1 MRQTLREAGAVLS
14 AANKAKVKAARDA
27 LNDLLTAAGEA
38 TEAERRAFAETISL
52 LEAELSHDEIRQSL
66 RAALRAR
73 YPEQY
78 PYLRDVYDTFVVY
91 ELETYSDDYAGKLY
105 RASYTLADDGTATL
119 GDPTQVRVT
128 YEPVAQTA
136 SVEAQKSQE
145 SRKSGLLMQPKESQ
159 HGGKQPVEL
168 VETRA
173 VPLIEKSLRSD
184 GTMPLKIIEPGW
196 GSSGYY
202 PAEVLER
209 DGPLIF
215 PAGTHMYFDHPTAA
229 ESIERPERSVNELA
243 AVLETGARWDANG
256 PAGPGLY
263 ADTKPILKHKDHI
276 EDIAPYIGASIRA
289 AGYTAQGEAEGQK
302 GPIVEQLTAGHSIDF
317 VTRAGAG
324 GKVLQLMEAARN
336 KSETKQQEATTV
348 SNTNQQAAT
357 PDIAQLIKEAIAPL
371 TTQLTQLQGE
381 RLQDQARAFVRESLQ
396 GSQLPA
402 PAITR
407 IVEAA
412 SVNPPAQD
420 GALDRTAL
428 KTRCDEAVQA
438 EAAYL
443 ASVTGGGSIR
453 GMGSTAQ
460 AQEMSEAEKAE
471 AVRGW
476 MVLGLSEA
484 AAKAEVEGR
493 N

>member
-73 YPEQY
+73 YPGQY
-78 PYLRDVYDTFVVY
+78 PYLRDAYDTFVVY

-136 SVEAQKSQE
+136 SVSEK
-145 SRKSGLLMQPKESQ
+145 RGMLMQPKESQ
-159 HGGKQPVEL
+159 HRGKQPVEL

-263 ADTKPILKHKDHI
+263 ADTKPILKHKDHL

-348 SNTNQQAAT
+348 SNTNQQGTA
-357 PDIAQLIKEAIAPL
+357 PEIAQVLEEKLAPFIAEV
-371 TTQLTQLQGE
+371 TQLRAE

-396 GSQLPA
+396 GSQIPA

-412 SVNPPAQD
+412 SVNPPVKD
-420 GALDRTAL
+420 GALDRAAL

-453 GMGSTAQ
+453 GMGSTSQ
-460 AQEMSEAEKAE
+460 AQEMTEAEKAE
-471 AVRGW
+471 AVRAWIG
-476 MVLGLSEA
+476 LGLSEA
-484 AAKAEVEGR
+484 AAKAAVEGA
-493 N
+493 

>member
-1 MRQTLREAGAVLS
+1 MSATWGVSTLRQTLREAGAVLS

-73 YPEQY
+73 YPGQY

-91 ELETYSDDYAGKLY
+91 ELETYSDEYAGKLY

-136 SVEAQKSQE
+136 SVSEK
-145 SRKSGLLMQPKESQ
+145 RGMLMPPDGERELIGQAIP
-159 HGGKQPVEL
+159 L
-168 VETRA
+168 VEGIKR
-173 VPLIEKSLRSD
+173 RD
-184 GTMPLKIIEPGW
+184 GTVPIKIIQPGW
-196 GSSGYY
+196 GSSGFY
-202 PAEVLER
+202 PADVLER
-209 DGPLIF
+209 DGPGVF
-215 PAGTHMYFDHPTAA
+215 PAGTHMFLDHPTAT
-229 ESIERPERSVNELA
+229 EEMERPERSVTQLG
-243 AVLETGARWDANG
+243 AVLESGARWDANG

-263 ADTKPILKHKDHI
+263 ADAKPLGEFAERI
-276 EDIAPYIGASIRA
+276 EDLAPHIGVSIRA
-289 AGYTAQGEAEGQK
+289 SGIAKQGEAEGRT
-302 GPIVEQLTAGHSIDF
+302 GPIIEQLTAGHSVDF

-324 GKVLQLMEAARN
+324 GQVLQLMEAARTRPQTP
-336 KSETKQQEATTV
+336 KQEATTV

-357 PDIAQLIKEAIAPL
+357 PDIAQLIKEALAPI

-412 SVNPPAQD
+412 SVNPPATD
-420 GALDRTAL
+420 GALDRAAL
-428 KTRCDEAVQA
+428 KTRLDEAVQA

-460 AQEMSEAEKAE
+460 AQEMTESEKAE

-484 AAKAEVEGR
+484 AAKAAVEGA
-493 N
+493 